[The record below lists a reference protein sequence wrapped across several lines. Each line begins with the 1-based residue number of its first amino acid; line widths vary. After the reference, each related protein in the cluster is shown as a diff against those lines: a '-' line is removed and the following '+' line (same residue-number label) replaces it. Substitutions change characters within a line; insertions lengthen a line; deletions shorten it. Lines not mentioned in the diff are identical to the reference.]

1 MLNNGARMLEN
12 EIVKLGLSEK
22 EARVYLASLELGP
35 SPVQAISQKSQVNR
49 ATTYVVIDSLMSMG
63 LMSTYNEGKKT
74 YFSSEGPERLLEL
87 LNDQEYKVKN
97 KIKILEEKMP
107 ELKLMFNNK
116 PDKPVVK
123 YYEGVEGL
131 RSVQMDFVNTLSA
144 GDEIYAFIPMDDYF
158 KTNLK
163 DKVTDITQK
172 RFQKKIRMKVIYST
186 PNGRQLEYEK
196 QERKNLKEY
205 LYIDHREFP
214 FRCGMNIYGNKV
226 FMIDYL
232 GKMGGIVIENKTI
245 SDMFRMIFEI
255 IWNKYRK

>member
-1 MLNNGARMLEN
+1 MLEN

-22 EARVYLASLELGP
+22 EAKVYLASLELGP
-35 SPVQAISQKSQVNR
+35 SPVQAIAQKSQVNR
-49 ATTYVVIDSLMSMG
+49 ATTYVVIDSLMNMG

-74 YFSSEGPERLLEL
+74 YFVSEGPERLLEL

-97 KIKILEEKMP
+97 KIKILGKKMP
-107 ELKLMFNNK
+107 ELKILFNSK

-144 GDEIYAFIPMDDYF
+144 GDEIYAFIPLDDYF

-163 DKVTDITQK
+163 DKVADITQK
-172 RFQKKIRMKVIYST
+172 RFQKKIRMKIIYST

-196 QERKNLKEY
+196 QEGKNLKEY
-205 LYIDHREFP
+205 LYIDYSKFP
-214 FRCGMNIYGNKV
+214 FRCGINIYGSKV

-232 GKMGGIVIENKTI
+232 GRMGGIVIENKTI
-245 SDMFRMIFEI
+245 SDMLRMLFGM
-255 IWNKYRK
+255 IWDKYKK